1 MVLMISCRNCKSKK
15 IKKVIFIGKQ
25 VVSSIFPSK
34 SVKNSKKYSLD
45 LYECNKCKLVQL
57 GKSIPLGNMYGETY
71 GYRSSLSKLMI
82 NHLYQKY
89 LRLKK
94 IIKLKKNSNILDIGS
109 SDSTF
114 LNFFSNE
121 KKNYNCFG
129 IDPSAKK
136 YSNYYNKDV
145 NLIVDYFSAK
155 AVNSRVEKLKQKNK
169 KFKLISSFAMFYDI
183 NDPNGFCKDIFK
195 LLEKDGLWILEM
207 SHFPMLLSN
216 LTYDQICHEH
226 VTYYT
231 LDVFKKIA
239 EKNGLKIIDFSFNI
253 INGGSIEII
262 CAPKKSKI
270 KPNIENINKQIK
282 LEREISNKDYS
293 KFNLRVDNIKK
304 TTNLLLDNI
313 KKAKKKIIG
322 YGAATKG
329 NIVLNHC
336 NIGSDKI
343 SLICDENEE
352 KFGRYTPGTNIKI
365 ISKKEMRKIN
375 PDYLLVLIWSFK
387 SEVIKQEIKYIKKGG
402 KLIFHLPFLHVVDKH
417 NYIDHL
423 NENFEAFS
431 YK

>member
-1 MVLMISCRNCKSKK
+1 MKIKCRNCKSQKLT
-15 IKKVIFIGKQ
+15 KVIYIGKQ
-25 VVSSIFPSK
+25 VVSSIFPKTKPKRS
-34 SVKNSKKYSLD
+34 NKYSLD
-45 LYECNKCKLVQL
+45 LYECNTCKLVQL

-71 GYRSSLSKLMI
+71 GYRSSLSKLMV
-82 NHLYQKY
+82 NHLKRKF
-89 LRLKK
+89 LKLKK
-94 IIKLKKNSNILDIGS
+94 MLTLKKNSNILDIGS

-121 KKNYNCFG
+121 RRGYRCFG

-136 YSNYYNKDV
+136 YSKYYNKDV

-155 AVNSRVEKLKQKNK
+155 SVNSRLNSINLKNK

-183 NDPNGFCKDIFK
+183 DDPNSFCKDIRS
-195 LLEKDGLWILEM
+195 LLEKDGIWILEM
-207 SHFPMLLSN
+207 SYFPMLLSN

-231 LDVFKKIA
+231 LSVFKKIV
-239 EKNGLKIIDFSFNI
+239 EKNDLKIIDFSFNI

-262 CAPKKSKI
+262 CVPKNSKI
-270 KPNIENINKQIK
+270 KPKKTKILSQLEIEDK
-282 LEREISNKDYS
+282 ISLDDYK

-304 TTNLLLDNI
+304 TTNILLENI
-313 KKAKKKIIG
+313 SKAKNKIIG

-336 NIGSDKI
+336 ELNAKKI
-343 SLICDENEE
+343 PLICDENEE
-352 KFGRYTPGTNIKI
+352 KFGRYTPGSNIKI
-365 ISKKEMRKIN
+365 IPKKKMRKIN

-387 SEVIKQEIKYIKKGG
+387 SEVIKQELNYIKRGG
-402 KLIFHLPFLHVVDKH
+402 KLIFHLPFLHIVDKE
-417 NYIDHL
+417 NYIEHL
-423 NENFEAFS
+423 NENFDAFS

>member
-1 MVLMISCRNCKSKK
+1 MLNCRNCRSKSL
-15 IKKVIFIGKQ
+15 IKVIFIGKQ
-25 VVSSIFPSK
+25 VVSSIFPK
-34 SVKNSKKYSLD
+34 KIKKNSKKYSLD
-45 LYECNKCKLVQL
+45 LYECKKCKLVQL

-71 GYRSSLSKLMI
+71 GYRTSLSKLMV
-82 NHLYQKY
+82 NHMCNKY
-89 LRLKK
+89 LKLKK
-94 IIKLKKNSNILDIGS
+94 ILKLKNNSSILDIGS

-121 KKNYNCFG
+121 RKGYNCYG

-136 YSNYYNKDV
+136 YIKYYRKDV

-155 AVNSRVEKLKQKNK
+155 AVNKKLIQLGKREN

-183 NDPNGFCKDIFK
+183 DDPNGFCKDISS
-195 LLEKDGLWILEM
+195 LLEKDGIWILEM
-207 SHFPMLLSN
+207 SYFPMLLSN

-231 LDVFKKIA
+231 LSVFKKIV
-239 EKNGLKIIDFSFNI
+239 EKNGLKIIDFSFNV

-262 CAPKKSKI
+262 CAKKNSKAKVQKNKI
-270 KPNIENINKQIK
+270 YNQLLIEKK
-282 LEREISNKDYS
+282 ISAKDYK

-304 TTNLLLDNI
+304 TTNLLLENI
-313 KKAKKKIIG
+313 FKAKQKIIG
-322 YGAATKG
+322 YGASTKG

-336 NIGSDKI
+336 NIKSKQI
-343 SLICDENEE
+343 KYICDENPE
-352 KFGRYTPGTNIKI
+352 KYGRYTPGTNIKI
-365 ISKKEMRKIN
+365 ISKKNMRNIK

-387 SEVIKQEIKYIKKGG
+387 TEVIKQELNYIKKGG
-402 KLIFHLPFLHVVDKH
+402 KLIFHLPFLHIADKE
-417 NYIDHL
+417 NYRQHL